1 MKPNVDRLGYYQVGW
16 KKFYNKTLALIET
29 TRTGYKLEW
38 IFNDKVYNNIDWTA
52 EIHEPLF
59 DIYKRRAQQLREQ
72 YNYLVL
78 YFSGGADSINI
89 LCAFLD
95 NGIFLDEIVM
105 QLPEPARQT
114 FDPNDTSKRNL
125 YGEIE
130 YSAIPFLNDYKDK
143 ISPNTKIRYQD
154 FAKPVLDILEHDDW
168 FETNPMG
175 TNICISGIGRQA
187 AQVTEK
193 HILDLCDQGIS
204 VGQILGVDKPL
215 VYFDGTDYYAYFSD
229 VSAMHAPPVNLTQ
242 SEVFHKYYHTEF
254 FYWTP
259 DMPEIVVKQAQE
271 LKKHYEVNAQAQQ
284 LASQSLKTHI
294 SAFKSVLHP
303 IIYPAHVKVDFE
315 TVKPGSNIVRPMDEW
330 FWKTASE
337 KAIGNY
343 MSVIDY
349 LGSRIDSIHMT
360 DHNINNGLTASLSK
374 FYKL

>member
-1 MKPNVDRLGYYQVGW
+1 M
-16 KKFYNKTLALIET
+16 
-29 TRTGYKLEW
+29 
-38 IFNDKVYNNIDWTA
+38 
-52 EIHEPLF
+52 
-59 DIYKRRAQQLREQ
+59 
-72 YNYLVL
+72 
-78 YFSGGADSINI
+78 
-89 LCAFLD
+89 
-95 NGIFLDEIVM
+95 
-105 QLPEPARQT
+105 
-114 FDPNDTSKRNL
+114 